1 MMKPLKIILSLI
13 LTIVFVN
20 GALADSPITSTP
32 FHEAY
37 YDGGIVTYAAG
48 KKVMDNT
55 IADYLANDNNPIDVR
70 MAVINA
76 MGWDISGR
84 NNTELYLTQVYEG
97 KSSFTMKDLSSDQ
110 KLVIG
115 YMTIMDDYFK
125 PEAGLPYLEAALKEV
140 PNSLTA
146 NVIYAL
152 AKGQEVMDRD
162 FCEVWKYYD
171 TNVNK
176 EGLNSD
182 FSLAG
187 KLIVED
193 YIKAYKEYCK

>member
-1 MMKPLKIILSLI
+1 MKLIKSILL
-13 LTIVFVN
+13 LGAVFLGVN
-20 GALADSPITSTP
+20 TVFADSPITSTP

-37 YDGGIVTYAAG
+37 YDGAIVTYAAG

-84 NNTELYLTQVYEG
+84 NNTELYLTQVYHG
-97 KSSFTMKDLSSDQ
+97 KKEFTMKSLSPDQ

-125 PEAGLPYLEAALKEV
+125 PEAGLLYLEEALKEM
-140 PNSLTA
+140 PNSRTA
-146 NVIYAL
+146 NLIYTL
-152 AKGQEVMDRD
+152 AKGQEVMDED
-162 FCEVWKYYD
+162 FCKVWKYWD
-171 TNVNK
+171 ENMNK
-176 EGLNSD
+176 EGLNND

-187 KLIVED
+187 ELIAYD
-193 YIKAYKEYCK
+193 YIKEYKGYCN

>member
-1 MMKPLKIILSLI
+1 MKLIKSILL
-13 LTIVFVN
+13 LGAVFLGVN
-20 GALADSPITSTP
+20 TVFADSPITSTP

-37 YDGGIVTYAAG
+37 YDGAIVTYAAG

-55 IADYLANDNNPIDVR
+55 IADYLASDNNPIDVR

-84 NNTELYLTQVYEG
+84 NNTELYLTQVYHG
-97 KSSFTMKDLSSDQ
+97 KKEFTMKSLSPDQ

-125 PEAGLPYLEAALKEV
+125 PEAGLPYLEEALKEM
-140 PNSLTA
+140 PNSRTA
-146 NVIYAL
+146 NLIYTL
-152 AKGQEVMDRD
+152 AKGQEVMDED
-162 FCEVWKYYD
+162 FCKVWKYWD
-171 TNVNK
+171 ANMNK
-176 EGLNSD
+176 EGLNND

-187 KLIVED
+187 ELIAYD
-193 YIKAYKEYCK
+193 YIKEYKGYCN

>member
-1 MMKPLKIILSLI
+1 MKLIKSILL
-13 LTIVFVN
+13 LGAVFLSVN
-20 GALADSPITSTP
+20 TVFADSPITSTP

-37 YDGGIVTYAAG
+37 YDGAIVTYAAG

-70 MAVINA
+70 IAVINA

-84 NNTELYLTQVYEG
+84 NNTELYLTQVYHG
-97 KSSFTMKDLSSDQ
+97 KKEFTMKSLSPDQ

-125 PEAGLPYLEAALKEV
+125 PEAGLLYLEEALKEM
-140 PNSLTA
+140 PNSRTA
-146 NVIYAL
+146 NLIYTL
-152 AKGQEVMDRD
+152 AKGQEVMDED
-162 FCEVWKYYD
+162 FCKVWKYWD
-171 TNVNK
+171 ENMNK
-176 EGLNSD
+176 EGLNND

-187 KLIVED
+187 ELIAYD
-193 YIKAYKEYCK
+193 YIKEYKGYCN